1 MGARRRVVSASAM
14 ASRWRRRPMC
24 VLIAD
29 LPVPAA
35 LRHVSATG
43 AFLETNARPAL
54 GTGVELHHPEAGA
67 ICGTVCSLSHYGIA
81 IGFTCGEQSVAFA
94 LAAITAD
101 LSRPAARSPARRAP
115 ASTVRRG

>member
-1 MGARRRVVSASAM
+1 MGARRKSDASDM
-14 ASRWRRRPMC
+14 ASRWRRRRMC

-35 LRHVSATG
+35 LRDISAAG

-54 GTGVELHHPEAGA
+54 GSAVELLHPEAGTIEA
-67 ICGTVCSLSHYGIA
+67 TVRSLADDGIA
-81 IGFTCGEQSVAFA
+81 IAFECGEQSVAFA

-101 LSRPAARSPARRAP
+101 MSRSA
-115 ASTVRRG
+115 V